1 MTVGISIPLL
11 HGLASSSETQPRAW
25 LRPLTGA
32 DEIHLLEAG
41 PDQPPA
47 ARVTA
52 LLATATRQIGSAAPV
67 TADMIRSLTVG
78 DRQRL
83 VLGVAATTFGPNLD
97 VVARCPSGACG
108 ELIELTLSILD
119 LVQPPAFAEHRVE
132 HELTIECATGRRR
145 VRFRLPN
152 GRDEEEAAHLA
163 QADSAAGERHLLS
176 RCVLAIVDDDNHA
189 IAIDDDLLLEL
200 APCLESAISALDP
213 AAEYISKTTCP
224 FCGGTIRT
232 VLDGFFL
239 LSSELVAA
247 DRLYVEVDTMARAYH
262 WSEAEILSLPV
273 ARRRR
278 YLDLIGAPS

>member
-1 MTVGISIPLL
+1 MTLGISISLL
-11 HGLASSSETQPRAW
+11 HGLASPAETQPRAW

-32 DEIHLLEAG
+32 DEIRLAEAG
-41 PDQPPA
+41 PNEPPA

-52 LLATATRQIGSAAPV
+52 LLATATKRIGDAAPV

-83 VLGVAATTFGPNLD
+83 VLGVAAATFGPNLD
-97 VVARCPSGACG
+97 VVVRCPSGACG
-108 ELIELTLSILD
+108 ELIELTLSVLD
-119 LVQPPAFAEHRVE
+119 LVQPPLSAELRLE
-132 HELTIECATGRRR
+132 HELTIECAVGRRS

-152 GRDEEEAAHLA
+152 GRDEEEAAYLA
-163 QADSAAGERHLLS
+163 RSDSAAGARHLLS
-176 RCVLAIVDDDNHA
+176 RCVLAIADDDNQA

-200 APCLESAISALDP
+200 APCIETAIGALDP
-213 AAEYISKTTCP
+213 AAEYTGKATCP

-232 VLDGFFL
+232 LLDGFFL
-239 LSSELVAA
+239 LSSELAAA